1 MSATNQ
7 GAVHNGFQ
15 DGAPTQIATIDV
27 SRLTRAECAALLG
40 PLLARLLATD
50 ERPAREANASDGD
63 RLLTIAE
70 VEQLLK
76 VTRSWIYHHSKRLGF
91 AVKLGDG
98 TLRFSHDL
106 IQGCIKAGT
115 IKPRAR
121 RAKRAS

>member
-1 MSATNQ
+1 MSATNP

-15 DGAPTQIATIDV
+15 DGAPTQITTIDL

-50 ERPAREANASDGD
+50 ESPVRESNSDGD

-98 TLRFSHDL
+98 TLRFSHAR
-106 IQGCIKAGT
+106 IQQYMLECTVK
-115 IKPRAR
+115 R
-121 RAKRAS
+121 RSQKR

>member
-7 GAVHNGFQ
+7 EAVHNGFQ
-15 DGAPTQIATIDV
+15 DGAPTQIANIDV

-40 PLLARLLATD
+40 PLLARMLATD
-50 ERPAREANASDGD
+50 ERPAREASGDGD

-70 VEQLLK
+70 VEQVLK

-98 TLRFSHDL
+98 TLRFSHAA
-106 IQGCIKAGT
+106 IQNCIKEGT
-115 IKPRAR
+115 LKPRAR
-121 RAKRAS
+121 KR